1 MGVEQYIRP
10 EDFNA
15 DLDLVARYVGPDIA
29 AALAVGFS
37 GVNIY
42 VSENA
47 LRRAKIRWARDLYA
61 QGKSVKQIALE
72 LKISEAWAYKILENP
87 SETTFQP
94 DLFEESL
101 QHGDQNSVQ

>member
-1 MGVEQYIRP
+1 MGVEQYIKP

-15 DLDLVARYVGPDIA
+15 DLDLVSQYVGPDIA

-61 QGKSVKQIALE
+61 KGKSVKQIALE
-72 LKISEAWAYKILENP
+72 LKISEAWAYKILESN
-87 SETTFQP
+87 SSDIFQP

-101 QHGDQNSVQ
+101 QNGDKNSV

>member
-1 MGVEQYIRP
+1 MGIEQYIKP

-15 DLDLVARYVGPDIA
+15 DLDLVSQYVGPDIA

-61 QGKSVKQIALE
+61 KGWSVKQIALE

-87 SETTFQP
+87 TESTFQP

-101 QHGDQNSVQ
+101 QNGDKNSV

>member
-1 MGVEQYIRP
+1 MGVEQYIRA

-15 DLDLVARYVGPDIA
+15 DLDLVSQYVGADVA
-29 AALAVGFS
+29 TALAVGFS

-47 LRRAKIRWARDLYA
+47 LRQAKIRWARDLFSKG
-61 QGKSVKQIALE
+61 QSVKQIALE
-72 LKISEAWAYKILENP
+72 LKISEAWAYKILEN
-87 SETTFQP
+87 SSTTFQP

-101 QHGDQNSVQ
+101 KKNGDNTTV